1 MQKKLFSLVALL
13 VMLFCSA
20 AAAED
25 DGGEMFKLHG
35 YTDGILVFESIYLD
49 PHDGP
54 GYDYFPVSLDL
65 PKGASVKVL
74 TQVTD
79 SDGNRWVLVE
89 SGKIRAYLLQQDARG
104 KTLIDC
110 RLDDVPAEPAEML
123 NLWSCMLYEDCRL
136 LYGPGAAYESSE
148 FTADPDSY
156 GYVVLMNGEWA
167 LVEFQGNADGAS
179 WLPQGRKTRG
189 WIFFE
194 NLQY

>member
-1 MQKKLFSLVALL
+1 MQKKLFCLVSLL
-13 VMLFCSA
+13 VMLLCFT

-65 PKGASVKVL
+65 PKGASVRVL
-74 TQVTD
+74 TQATD
-79 SDGNRWVLVE
+79 PGGNRWVLVE

-123 NLWSCMLYEDCRL
+123 NIWSCMLYEDCRL

-148 FTADPDSY
+148 FTADTDSY

-167 LVEFQGNADGAS
+167 LVEFQGDADGAS

-189 WIFFE
+189 WIHFE